1 MDLIEYSSQTYIS
14 NSGFDNQG
22 FDMIKTAMLM
32 AAMTALFGVVGTS
45 LAGFEGLV
53 IALLFA
59 VGMNVFAWYKSDKMV
74 LRMYGAKEVPQ
85 GHPLY
90 DMVAKLSFNASLP
103 TPKVYEIQSDQPNAF
118 ATGRNPDNAA
128 VAATT
133 GLLKRLNQN
142 EIAAVMAHELAHV
155 KNRDTTIMV
164 VAATFAGA
172 ISMLANFAMF
182 FGNRRNNNMGFLGLI
197 AMMILA
203 PLAASLIQMAI
214 SRSREYIA
222 DRTGAEICG
231 NPMWLASALTSIQGF
246 ASKIDNHKAEQN
258 PSTAHMFIINP
269 LHAHTHDKLFS
280 THPSTA
286 NRVAALEAMGGNV
299 QPVQSVRQTS
309 IPKTG
314 RKKSIKKP
322 WG

>member
-1 MDLIEYSSQTYIS
+1 
-14 NSGFDNQG
+14 
-22 FDMIKTAMLM
+22 MIQTAMLM
-32 AAMTALFGVVGTS
+32 AAMTALFCFAGTM
-45 LAGFEGLV
+45 LGGFEGLL
-53 IALLFA
+53 IAIILAIA
-59 VGMNVFAWYKSDKMV
+59 VNLFAWYNSDKMV
-74 LRMYGAKEVPQ
+74 LRMYGAKEVPR

-90 DMVAKLSFNASLP
+90 EMVADLSLNAQLP
-103 TPKVYEIQSDQPNAF
+103 VPKVYEIQSDQPNAF
-118 ATGRNPDNAA
+118 ATGRNPENAA

-133 GLLKRLNQN
+133 GLLERLNQN
-142 EIAAVMAHELAHV
+142 EIAAVMAHELAHI

-182 FGNRRNNNMGFLGLI
+182 FGGRRNNNMGFIGLI

-214 SRSREYIA
+214 SRNREYIA
-222 DRTGAEICG
+222 DKVGAEICG
-231 NPMWLASALTSIQGF
+231 NPLWLASALKSIQGF
-246 ASKIDNHKAEQN
+246 ATKIDNHGAERN

-269 LHAHTHDKLFS
+269 LHAHAHDKLFS

-286 NRVAALEAMGGNV
+286 NRITALEAMVGKVKPN
-299 QPVQSVRQTS
+299 QSNHRSS

-314 RKKSIKKP
+314 RRTRTENP
-322 WG
+322 WADR

>member
-1 MDLIEYSSQTYIS
+1 
-14 NSGFDNQG
+14 
-22 FDMIKTAMLM
+22 MIKTAMLM
-32 AAMTALFGVVGTS
+32 AAMTALFGFAGTM
-45 LAGFEGLV
+45 LGGFEGLLIAV
-53 IALLFA
+53 ILAIA
-59 VGMNVFAWYKSDKMV
+59 VNLFAWYNSDKMV
-74 LRMYGAKEVPQ
+74 LRMYGAKEVPR

-90 DMVAKLSFNASLP
+90 EMVADLSLNAQLP
-103 TPKVYEIQSDQPNAF
+103 VPKVYEIQSDQPNAF
-118 ATGRNPDNAA
+118 ATGRNPENAA

-133 GLLKRLNQN
+133 GLLERLNQN
-142 EIAAVMAHELAHV
+142 EIAAVMAHELAHI

-182 FGNRRNNNMGFLGLI
+182 FGGRRNNNMGFIGLI

-222 DRTGAEICG
+222 DKVGAEICG
-231 NPMWLASALTSIQGF
+231 NPLWLASALKSIQGF
-246 ASKIDNHKAEQN
+246 ATKIDNHGAERN

-269 LHAHTHDKLFS
+269 LHAHAHDKLFS

-286 NRVAALEAMGGNV
+286 NRITALEAMVGKVKPN
-299 QPVQSVRQTS
+299 QSNHRSS

-314 RKKSIKKP
+314 RRTRTENP
-322 WG
+322 WADR

>member
-1 MDLIEYSSQTYIS
+1 
-14 NSGFDNQG
+14 
-22 FDMIKTAMLM
+22 MIKTAMLM
-32 AAMTALFGVVGTS
+32 AAMTALFGFAGTM
-45 LAGFEGLV
+45 LGGFEGLL
-53 IALLFA
+53 IAIILA
-59 VGMNVFAWYKSDKMV
+59 VAINLFAWYNSDKMV
-74 LRMYGAKEVPQ
+74 LRMYGAKKVPR
-85 GHPLY
+85 GHPLFE
-90 DMVAKLSFNASLP
+90 MVADLSLNAQLP
-103 TPKVYEIQSDQPNAF
+103 VPKVYEIQSDQPNAF
-118 ATGRNPDNAA
+118 ATGRNPENAA

-133 GLLKRLNQN
+133 GLLQRLNQN
-142 EIAAVMAHELAHV
+142 EIASVMAHELAHI

-182 FGNRRNNNMGFLGLI
+182 FGGRRNNNMGLIGLI

-222 DRTGAEICG
+222 DRVGAEICG
-231 NPMWLASALTSIQGF
+231 NPLWLASALKSIQGF
-246 ASKIDNHKAEQN
+246 ASKIDNHGAERN

-269 LHAHTHDKLFS
+269 LHAHAHDKLFS

-286 NRVAALEAMGGNV
+286 NRISALEAMVGKV
-299 QPVQSVRQTS
+299 KPIQSNQRSS

-314 RKKSIKKP
+314 RRTRTENP
-322 WG
+322 WVDR

>member
-1 MDLIEYSSQTYIS
+1 
-14 NSGFDNQG
+14 
-22 FDMIKTAMLM
+22 MIKTAMLM
-32 AAMTALFGVVGTS
+32 AAMTALFGFAGTM
-45 LAGFEGLV
+45 LGGFEGLL
-53 IALLFA
+53 IAIVFA
-59 VGMNVFAWYKSDKMV
+59 IAVNLFAWYNSDKMV
-74 LRMYGAKEVPQ
+74 LRMYGAKEVPR

-90 DMVAKLSFNASLP
+90 EIVADLSLNAELP
-103 TPKVYEIQSDQPNAF
+103 VPKVYEIQSDQPNAF
-118 ATGRNPDNAA
+118 ATGRNPENAA

-133 GLLKRLNQN
+133 GLLQRLNQN
-142 EIAAVMAHELAHV
+142 EIAAVMAHELAHI

-182 FGNRRNNNMGFLGLI
+182 FGGRRNNNMGFIGLI

-222 DRTGAEICG
+222 DRVGAEICG
-231 NPMWLASALTSIQGF
+231 NPLWLASALKSIQGF
-246 ASKIDNHKAEQN
+246 ASKIDNHGAERN

-269 LHAHTHDKLFS
+269 LHAHAHDKLFS

-286 NRVAALEAMGGNV
+286 NRITALEAMVGKVKPN
-299 QPVQSVRQTS
+299 QSNHRSS

-314 RKKSIKKP
+314 RRTRTENP
-322 WG
+322 WADR

>member
-1 MDLIEYSSQTYIS
+1 
-14 NSGFDNQG
+14 
-22 FDMIKTAMLM
+22 MLM
-32 AAMTALFGVVGTS
+32 AAMTALFGF
-45 LAGFEGLV
+45 AGAMLGGFGGLV
-53 IALLFA
+53 IALLVA
-59 VGMNVFAWYKSDKMV
+59 VAMNVFAWYNSDKMV
-74 LRMYGAKEVPQ
+74 LRMYGAKEVSKD
-85 GHPLY
+85 HPLY
-90 DMVAKLSFNASLP
+90 EMVADLSLNAQLP

-118 ATGRNPDNAA
+118 ATGRNPENAA

-133 GLLKRLNQN
+133 GLLKRLNKN
-142 EIAAVMAHELAHV
+142 EIAAVMAHELAHI

-182 FGNRRNNNMGFLGLI
+182 FGGRRNNNMGFIGLI

-222 DRTGAEICG
+222 DRVGAEICG
-231 NPMWLASALTSIQGF
+231 NPMWLASALQSIQGF
-246 ASKIDNHKAEQN
+246 ANRIDNDSAERN

-269 LHAHTHDKLFS
+269 LHAHAHDKLFS

-286 NRVAALEAMGGNV
+286 NRVAALEAMVGEV
-299 QPVQSVRQTS
+299 SPIQPTHRSS
-309 IPKTG
+309 IPKVV
-314 RKKSIKKP
+314 RKGKTKKP

>member
-1 MDLIEYSSQTYIS
+1 
-14 NSGFDNQG
+14 
-22 FDMIKTAMLM
+22 MIKTAMLM
-32 AAMTALFGVVGTS
+32 AAMTALFGFAGTM
-45 LAGFEGLV
+45 LGGFEGLLIAV
-53 IALLFA
+53 ILAIA
-59 VGMNVFAWYKSDKMV
+59 VNLFAWYNSDKMV
-74 LRMYGAKEVPQ
+74 LRMYGAKEVPR

-90 DMVAKLSFNASLP
+90 EMVADLSLNAQLP
-103 TPKVYEIQSDQPNAF
+103 VPKVYEIESDQPNAF
-118 ATGRNPDNAA
+118 ATGRNPENAA

-133 GLLKRLNQN
+133 GLLERLNQN
-142 EIAAVMAHELAHV
+142 EIAAVMAHELAHI

-182 FGNRRNNNMGFLGLI
+182 FGGRRNNNMGFIGLI

-222 DRTGAEICG
+222 DRVGAEICG
-231 NPMWLASALTSIQGF
+231 NPLWLASALKSIQGF
-246 ASKIDNHKAEQN
+246 ATKIDNHGAERN

-269 LHAHTHDKLFS
+269 LHAHVHDKLFS

-286 NRVAALEAMGGNV
+286 NRITALEAMVGKVKPN
-299 QPVQSVRQTS
+299 QSNHRSS

-314 RKKSIKKP
+314 RRTRTENP
-322 WG
+322 WADR

>member
-1 MDLIEYSSQTYIS
+1 
-14 NSGFDNQG
+14 
-22 FDMIKTAMLM
+22 M
-32 AAMTALFGVVGTS
+32 AAMTALFGF
-45 LAGFEGLV
+45 AGAMLGGFGGLV
-53 IALLFA
+53 IALLVA
-59 VGMNVFAWYKSDKMV
+59 VAMNVFAWYNSDKMV
-74 LRMYGAKEVPQ
+74 LRMYGAKEVSKD
-85 GHPLY
+85 HPLY
-90 DMVAKLSFNASLP
+90 EMVADLSLNAQLP

-118 ATGRNPDNAA
+118 ATGRNPENAA

-133 GLLKRLNQN
+133 GLLKRLNKN
-142 EIAAVMAHELAHV
+142 EIAAVMAHELAHI

-182 FGNRRNNNMGFLGLI
+182 FGGRRNNNMGFIGLI

-222 DRTGAEICG
+222 DRVGAEICG
-231 NPMWLASALTSIQGF
+231 NPMWLASALQSIQGF
-246 ASKIDNHKAEQN
+246 ANRIDNDSAERN

-269 LHAHTHDKLFS
+269 LHAHAHDKLFS

-286 NRVAALEAMGGNV
+286 NRVAALEAMVGQV
-299 QPVQSVRQTS
+299 RPIQPTLKSS
-309 IPKTG
+309 IPKVA
-314 RKKSIKKP
+314 RKGKFKKP

>member
-1 MDLIEYSSQTYIS
+1 
-14 NSGFDNQG
+14 
-22 FDMIKTAMLM
+22 
-32 AAMTALFGVVGTS
+32 
-45 LAGFEGLV
+45 
-53 IALLFA
+53 
-59 VGMNVFAWYKSDKMV
+59 MV
-74 LRMYGAKEVPQ
+74 LRMYGAKEVSKD
-85 GHPLY
+85 HPLY
-90 DMVAKLSFNASLP
+90 EMVADLSLNAHLP

-118 ATGRNPDNAA
+118 ATGRNPENAA

-133 GLLKRLNQN
+133 GLLKRLNKN
-142 EIAAVMAHELAHV
+142 EIAAVMAHELAHI

-182 FGNRRNNNMGFLGLI
+182 FGGRRNNNMGFIGLI

-222 DRTGAEICG
+222 DRIGAEICG
-231 NPMWLASALTSIQGF
+231 NPLWLASALNSIQGF
-246 ASKIDNHKAEQN
+246 ANRIDNDRAERN

-269 LHAHTHDKLFS
+269 LHAHAHDKLFS

-286 NRVAALEAMGGNV
+286 NRVAALEAMVGEV
-299 QPVQSVRQTS
+299 RPIQPAHRSS
-309 IPKTG
+309 IPKVA
-314 RKKSIKKP
+314 RKGKFKKP

>member
-1 MDLIEYSSQTYIS
+1 
-14 NSGFDNQG
+14 
-22 FDMIKTAMLM
+22 MIKTAMLM
-32 AAMTALFGVVGTS
+32 AAMTALFGFAGTM
-45 LAGFEGLV
+45 LGGFEGLL
-53 IALLFA
+53 IAIILAIA
-59 VGMNVFAWYKSDKMV
+59 VNLFAWYNSDKMV
-74 LRMYGAKEVPQ
+74 LRMYGAKEVPR
-85 GHPLY
+85 GHPLFE
-90 DMVAKLSFNASLP
+90 MVAGLSLNAQLP
-103 TPKVYEIQSDQPNAF
+103 APKVYEIQSDQPNAF
-118 ATGRNPDNAA
+118 ATGRNPENAA

-133 GLLKRLNQN
+133 GLLERLNQN
-142 EIAAVMAHELAHV
+142 EIAAVMAHELAHI

-182 FGNRRNNNMGFLGLI
+182 FGGRRNNNMGFIGLI

-222 DRTGAEICG
+222 DRVGAEICG
-231 NPMWLASALTSIQGF
+231 NPLWLASALKSIQGF
-246 ASKIDNHKAEQN
+246 ASKIDNHGAERN

-269 LHAHTHDKLFS
+269 LHAHAHDKLFS

-286 NRVAALEAMGGNV
+286 NRITALEAMVGKVKPN
-299 QPVQSVRQTS
+299 QSNHRSS

-314 RKKSIKKP
+314 RRTRTENP
-322 WG
+322 WADR

>member
-1 MDLIEYSSQTYIS
+1 
-14 NSGFDNQG
+14 
-22 FDMIKTAMLM
+22 MIQTAMLM
-32 AAMTALFGVVGTS
+32 AAMTALFCFAGT
-45 LAGFEGLV
+45 LLGGFEGLLIAV
-53 IALLFA
+53 ILAIA
-59 VGMNVFAWYKSDKMV
+59 VNLFAWYNSDKMV
-74 LRMYGAKEVPQ
+74 LRMYGSKEVPR

-90 DMVAKLSFNASLP
+90 EMVADLSLNAQLP
-103 TPKVYEIQSDQPNAF
+103 VPKVYEIESDQPNAF
-118 ATGRNPDNAA
+118 ATGRNPENAA

-133 GLLKRLNQN
+133 GLLERLNQN
-142 EIAAVMAHELAHV
+142 EIAAVMAHELAHI

-182 FGNRRNNNMGFLGLI
+182 FGGRRNNNMGFIGLI

-222 DRTGAEICG
+222 DRVGAEICG
-231 NPMWLASALTSIQGF
+231 NPLWLASALKSIQGF
-246 ASKIDNHKAEQN
+246 ATKIDNHGAERN

-269 LHAHTHDKLFS
+269 LHAHAHDKLFS

-286 NRVAALEAMGGNV
+286 NRITALEAMVGKVKPN
-299 QPVQSVRQTS
+299 QSNHRSS

-314 RKKSIKKP
+314 RRTRTENP
-322 WG
+322 WADR

>member
-1 MDLIEYSSQTYIS
+1 
-14 NSGFDNQG
+14 
-22 FDMIKTAMLM
+22 MIQTAMLM
-32 AAMTALFGVVGTS
+32 AAMTALFCFAGTM
-45 LAGFEGLV
+45 LGGFEGLL
-53 IALLFA
+53 IAIILAIA
-59 VGMNVFAWYKSDKMV
+59 VNLFAWYNSDKMV
-74 LRMYGAKEVPQ
+74 LRMYGAKEVPR

-90 DMVAKLSFNASLP
+90 EMVADLSLNAQLP
-103 TPKVYEIQSDQPNAF
+103 VPKVYEIQSDQPNAF
-118 ATGRNPDNAA
+118 ATGRNPENAA

-133 GLLKRLNQN
+133 GLLERLNQD
-142 EIAAVMAHELAHV
+142 EIAAVMAHELAHI

-182 FGNRRNNNMGFLGLI
+182 FGGRRNNNMGFIGLI

-222 DRTGAEICG
+222 DRVGAEICG
-231 NPMWLASALTSIQGF
+231 NPLWLASALKSIQGF
-246 ASKIDNHKAEQN
+246 ASKIDNHGAERN

-269 LHAHTHDKLFS
+269 LHAHAHDKLFS

-286 NRVAALEAMGGNV
+286 NRITALEAMVGKVKPN
-299 QPVQSVRQTS
+299 QSNHRSS

-314 RKKSIKKP
+314 RRTRTENP
-322 WG
+322 WADR

>member
-1 MDLIEYSSQTYIS
+1 
-14 NSGFDNQG
+14 
-22 FDMIKTAMLM
+22 MIKTAMLM
-32 AAMTALFGVVGTS
+32 AAMTALLGFAGTM
-45 LAGFEGLV
+45 LGGFEGLL
-53 IALLFA
+53 IAIILAIA
-59 VGMNVFAWYKSDKMV
+59 VNLFAWYNSDKMV
-74 LRMYGAKEVPQ
+74 LRMYGAKEVPR

-90 DMVAKLSFNASLP
+90 EMVADLSLNAQLP
-103 TPKVYEIQSDQPNAF
+103 VPKVYEIQSDQPNAF
-118 ATGRNPDNAA
+118 ATGRNPENAA

-133 GLLKRLNQN
+133 GLLERLNQN
-142 EIAAVMAHELAHV
+142 EIAAVMAHELAHI

-182 FGNRRNNNMGFLGLI
+182 FGGRRNDNIGFIGLI

-214 SRSREYIA
+214 SRNREYIA
-222 DRTGAEICG
+222 DKVGAEICG
-231 NPMWLASALTSIQGF
+231 NPLWLASALKSIQGF
-246 ASKIDNHKAEQN
+246 ATKIDNHGAERN

-269 LHAHTHDKLFS
+269 LHAHAHDKLFS

-286 NRVAALEAMGGNV
+286 NRITALEAMVGKVKPN
-299 QPVQSVRQTS
+299 QSNHRSS

-314 RKKSIKKP
+314 RRTRTENP
-322 WG
+322 WADR

>member
-1 MDLIEYSSQTYIS
+1 
-14 NSGFDNQG
+14 
-22 FDMIKTAMLM
+22 MIQTAMLM
-32 AAMTALFGVVGTS
+32 AAMTALFGFAGTM
-45 LAGFEGLV
+45 LGGFEGLL
-53 IALLFA
+53 IAIILAIA
-59 VGMNVFAWYKSDKMV
+59 VNLFAWYNSDKMV
-74 LRMYGAKEVPQ
+74 LRMYGAKEVPR

-90 DMVAKLSFNASLP
+90 EMVADLSLNAQLP
-103 TPKVYEIQSDQPNAF
+103 VPKVYEIQSDQPNAF
-118 ATGRNPDNAA
+118 ATGRNPENAA

-133 GLLKRLNQN
+133 GLLERLNQD
-142 EIAAVMAHELAHV
+142 EIAAVMAHELAHI

-182 FGNRRNNNMGFLGLI
+182 FGGRRNNNMGFIGLI

-214 SRSREYIA
+214 SRNREYIA
-222 DRTGAEICG
+222 DKVGAEICG
-231 NPMWLASALTSIQGF
+231 NPLWLASALKSIQGF
-246 ASKIDNHKAEQN
+246 ATKIDNHGAERN

-269 LHAHTHDKLFS
+269 LHAHAHDKLFS

-286 NRVAALEAMGGNV
+286 NRITALEAMVGKVKPN
-299 QPVQSVRQTS
+299 QSNHRSS

-314 RKKSIKKP
+314 RRTRTENP
-322 WG
+322 WADR

>member
-1 MDLIEYSSQTYIS
+1 
-14 NSGFDNQG
+14 
-22 FDMIKTAMLM
+22 MIKTAMLM
-32 AAMTALFGVVGTS
+32 AAMTALFGFVGAM
-45 LAGFEGLV
+45 LAGFEGLL
-53 IALLFA
+53 IAIILALA
-59 VGMNVFAWYKSDKMV
+59 MNLFAWYNSDKMV
-74 LRMYGAKEVPQ
+74 LRMYGAKKVPQ
-85 GHPLY
+85 EHPLY
-90 DMVAKLSFNASLP
+90 EMVANLSLNAQLP
-103 TPKVYEIQSDQPNAF
+103 MPKVYEIQSDQPNAF
-118 ATGRNPDNAA
+118 ATGRNPENVA

-142 EIAAVMAHELAHV
+142 EIAAVMAHELAHI

-182 FGNRRNNNMGFLGLI
+182 FGGRRNNKMGFIGLI

-214 SRSREYIA
+214 SRSREYVA
-222 DRTGAEICG
+222 DRVGAEICG
-231 NPMWLASALTSIQGF
+231 NPLWLASALKSIQVF
-246 ASKIDNHKAEQN
+246 AYKIDNHGAERN

-269 LHAHTHDKLFS
+269 LHAHAHDKLFS

-286 NRVAALEAMGGNV
+286 NRVAALEAMIGKV
-299 QPVQSVRQTS
+299 EPIQSTRQS
-309 IPKTG
+309 SLPKTRRRG
-314 RKKSIKKP
+314 RLKQP

>member
-1 MDLIEYSSQTYIS
+1 
-14 NSGFDNQG
+14 
-22 FDMIKTAMLM
+22 MIQTAMLM
-32 AAMTALFGVVGTS
+32 AAMTALFGFAGTM
-45 LAGFEGLV
+45 LGGFEGLLIAV
-53 IALLFA
+53 ILAIA
-59 VGMNVFAWYKSDKMV
+59 VNLFAWYNSDKMV
-74 LRMYGAKEVPQ
+74 LRMYGAKEVPR

-90 DMVAKLSFNASLP
+90 EMVADLSLNAQLP
-103 TPKVYEIQSDQPNAF
+103 VPKVYEIQSDQPNAF
-118 ATGRNPDNAA
+118 ATGRNPENAA

-133 GLLKRLNQN
+133 GLLERLNQN
-142 EIAAVMAHELAHV
+142 EIAAVMAHELAHI

-182 FGNRRNNNMGFLGLI
+182 FGGRRNNNMGFIGLI

-214 SRSREYIA
+214 SRNREYIA
-222 DRTGAEICG
+222 DKVGAEICG
-231 NPMWLASALTSIQGF
+231 NPLWLASALKSIQGF
-246 ASKIDNHKAEQN
+246 ATKIDNHGAERN

-269 LHAHTHDKLFS
+269 LHAHAHDKLFS

-286 NRVAALEAMGGNV
+286 NRITALEAMVGKVKPN
-299 QPVQSVRQTS
+299 QSNHRSS

-314 RKKSIKKP
+314 RRTRTENP
-322 WG
+322 WADR

>member
-1 MDLIEYSSQTYIS
+1 
-14 NSGFDNQG
+14 
-22 FDMIKTAMLM
+22 MIKTAMLM
-32 AAMTALFGVVGTS
+32 AAMTALFGFAGTM
-45 LAGFEGLV
+45 LGGFEGLL
-53 IALLFA
+53 IAIILAIA
-59 VGMNVFAWYKSDKMV
+59 VNLFAWYNSDKMV
-74 LRMYGAKEVPQ
+74 LRMYGAKEVPR

-90 DMVAKLSFNASLP
+90 EMVADLSLNAQLP
-103 TPKVYEIQSDQPNAF
+103 VPKVYEIQSDQPNAF
-118 ATGRNPDNAA
+118 ATGRNPENAA

-133 GLLKRLNQN
+133 GLLERLNQN
-142 EIAAVMAHELAHV
+142 EIAAVMAHELAHI

-182 FGNRRNNNMGFLGLI
+182 FGGRRNNNMGFIGLI

-222 DRTGAEICG
+222 DRVGAEICG
-231 NPMWLASALTSIQGF
+231 NPLWLASALKSIQGF
-246 ASKIDNHKAEQN
+246 ASKIDNHGAERN

-269 LHAHTHDKLFS
+269 LHAHAHDKLFS

-286 NRVAALEAMGGNV
+286 NRITALEAMVGKVKPN
-299 QPVQSVRQTS
+299 QSNHRSS

-314 RKKSIKKP
+314 RRTRTENP
-322 WG
+322 WADR

>member
-1 MDLIEYSSQTYIS
+1 
-14 NSGFDNQG
+14 
-22 FDMIKTAMLM
+22 MIKTAMLM
-32 AAMTALFGVVGTS
+32 AAMTALFGFAGTM
-45 LAGFEGLV
+45 LGGFEGLL
-53 IALLFA
+53 IAIILAIA
-59 VGMNVFAWYKSDKMV
+59 VNLFAWYNSDKMV
-74 LRMYGAKEVPQ
+74 LRMYGAKEVPR

-90 DMVAKLSFNASLP
+90 EMVADLSLNAELP
-103 TPKVYEIQSDQPNAF
+103 VPKVYEIQSDQPNAF
-118 ATGRNPDNAA
+118 ATGRNPENAA

-133 GLLKRLNQN
+133 GLLQRLNQN
-142 EIAAVMAHELAHV
+142 EIAAVMAHELAHI

-182 FGNRRNNNMGFLGLI
+182 FGGRRNNNMGFIGLI

-222 DRTGAEICG
+222 DRVGAEICG
-231 NPMWLASALTSIQGF
+231 NPLWLASALKSIQGF
-246 ASKIDNHKAEQN
+246 ASKIDNHGAERN

-269 LHAHTHDKLFS
+269 LHAHAHDKLFS

-286 NRVAALEAMGGNV
+286 NRITALEAMVGKVKPN
-299 QPVQSVRQTS
+299 QSNHRSS

-314 RKKSIKKP
+314 RRTRTENP
-322 WG
+322 WTDR

>member
-1 MDLIEYSSQTYIS
+1 
-14 NSGFDNQG
+14 
-22 FDMIKTAMLM
+22 MIKTAMLM
-32 AAMTALFGVVGTS
+32 AGMTALFGFAGTM
-45 LAGFEGLV
+45 LGGFEGLL
-53 IALLFA
+53 IAIVCAIA
-59 VGMNVFAWYKSDKMV
+59 VNLFAWYNSDKMV
-74 LRMYGAKEVPQ
+74 LRMYGAKEVTQ
-85 GHPLY
+85 GHPLFE
-90 DMVAKLSFNASLP
+90 MVANLSLNAQLP
-103 TPKVYEIQSDQPNAF
+103 VPKVYEIQSDQPNAF
-118 ATGRNPDNAA
+118 ATGRNPENAA

-133 GLLKRLNQN
+133 GLLQRLNQN
-142 EIAAVMAHELAHV
+142 EIAAVMAHELAHI

-182 FGNRRNNNMGFLGLI
+182 FGGRRNNNMGFIGLI

-222 DRTGAEICG
+222 DRVGAEICG
-231 NPMWLASALTSIQGF
+231 NPLWLASALKSIQGF
-246 ASKIDNHKAEQN
+246 ASKIDNHGAERN

-269 LHAHTHDKLFS
+269 LHAHAHDKLFS

-286 NRVAALEAMGGNV
+286 NRITALEAMVGKVKPIHSNRR
-299 QPVQSVRQTS
+299 SS

-314 RKKSIKKP
+314 RRTRSENP
-322 WG
+322 WADR

>member
-1 MDLIEYSSQTYIS
+1 
-14 NSGFDNQG
+14 
-22 FDMIKTAMLM
+22 MLM
-32 AAMTALFGVVGTS
+32 AAMTALFGF
-45 LAGFEGLV
+45 AGAMLGGFGGLV
-53 IALLFA
+53 TALLVA
-59 VGMNVFAWYKSDKMV
+59 VGMNVFAWYNSDKMV
-74 LRMYGAKEVPQ
+74 LRMYGAKEVSKD
-85 GHPLY
+85 HPLY
-90 DMVAKLSFNASLP
+90 EMVADLSLNAQLP
-103 TPKVYEIQSDQPNAF
+103 TPKVYEIQSNQPNAF
-118 ATGRNPDNAA
+118 ATGRNPENAA

-133 GLLKRLNQN
+133 GLLKRLNKN
-142 EIAAVMAHELAHV
+142 EIAAVMAHELAPI

-182 FGNRRNNNMGFLGLI
+182 FGGRRNNNMGFIGLI

-222 DRTGAEICG
+222 DRIGAEICG
-231 NPMWLASALTSIQGF
+231 NPLWLASALKSIQGF
-246 ASKIDNHKAEQN
+246 ANRIDNDSAERN

-269 LHAHTHDKLFS
+269 LHAHAHDKLFS

-286 NRVAALEAMGGNV
+286 NRVAALEAMVGQV
-299 QPVQSVRQTS
+299 RPIQPTLKSS
-309 IPKTG
+309 IPKVA
-314 RKKSIKKP
+314 RKGKFKKP

>member
-1 MDLIEYSSQTYIS
+1 
-14 NSGFDNQG
+14 
-22 FDMIKTAMLM
+22 MIQTAMLM
-32 AAMTALFGVVGTS
+32 AAMTALFGFAGTM
-45 LAGFEGLV
+45 LGGFEGLL
-53 IALLFA
+53 IAIILAIA
-59 VGMNVFAWYKSDKMV
+59 VNLFAWYNSDKMV
-74 LRMYGAKEVPQ
+74 LRMYGSKEVPR

-90 DMVAKLSFNASLP
+90 EMVADLSLNAQLP
-103 TPKVYEIQSDQPNAF
+103 VPKVYEIESDQPNAF
-118 ATGRNPDNAA
+118 ATGRNPENAA

-133 GLLKRLNQN
+133 GLLERLNQN
-142 EIAAVMAHELAHV
+142 EIAAVMAHELAHI

-182 FGNRRNNNMGFLGLI
+182 FGGRRNNNMGFIGLI

-222 DRTGAEICG
+222 DRVGAEICG
-231 NPMWLASALTSIQGF
+231 NPLWLASALKSIQGF
-246 ASKIDNHKAEQN
+246 ASKIDNHGAERN

-269 LHAHTHDKLFS
+269 LHAHAHDKLFS

-286 NRVAALEAMGGNV
+286 NRITALEAMVGKVKPN
-299 QPVQSVRQTS
+299 QSNHRSS

-314 RKKSIKKP
+314 RRTRTENP
-322 WG
+322 WADR

>member
-1 MDLIEYSSQTYIS
+1 
-14 NSGFDNQG
+14 
-22 FDMIKTAMLM
+22 MIQTAMLM
-32 AAMTALFGVVGTS
+32 AAMTALFCFAGTM
-45 LAGFEGLV
+45 LGGFEGLL
-53 IALLFA
+53 IAIILAIA
-59 VGMNVFAWYKSDKMV
+59 VNLFAWYNSDKMV
-74 LRMYGAKEVPQ
+74 LRMYGAKEVPR

-90 DMVAKLSFNASLP
+90 EMVADLSLNAQLP
-103 TPKVYEIQSDQPNAF
+103 VPKVYEIQSDQPNAF
-118 ATGRNPDNAA
+118 ATGRNPENAA

-133 GLLKRLNQN
+133 GLLERLNQN
-142 EIAAVMAHELAHV
+142 EIAAVMAHELAHI

-182 FGNRRNNNMGFLGLI
+182 FGGRRNNNMGFIGLI

-222 DRTGAEICG
+222 DRVGAEICG
-231 NPMWLASALTSIQGF
+231 NPLWLASALKSIQGF
-246 ASKIDNHKAEQN
+246 ASKIDNHGAERN

-269 LHAHTHDKLFS
+269 LHAYAHDKLFS

-286 NRVAALEAMGGNV
+286 NRITALEAMVGKV
-299 QPVQSVRQTS
+299 KPIQSNYRSS

-314 RKKSIKKP
+314 RRTRTENP
-322 WG
+322 WADR